1 MYKLGCKDWSLTE
14 FRFNYKNKVLIFNK
28 YIITIGK
35 KRDQLLV
42 SKAVIKSAILQ
53 SKMQRISG
61 YSANYFICTS

>member
-1 MYKLGCKDWSLTE
+1 MYKLGCKDWSLAK

-35 KRDQLLV
+35 KRDQPLV

-61 YSANYFICTS
+61 YSANYFIYTS